1 MNKKFLAY
9 ITILLIAISVVFP
22 LALPV
27 RAVAPVCKEATT
39 NIAAVDTAIVFGTGS
54 FQHVIIKTSTTAA
67 IVYISPNNTTATV
80 ADFQVDPGGSLS
92 LGLAGGA
99 GTLPAMTGFHYL
111 GASATG
117 TISYVAW

>member
-1 MNKKFLAY
+1 MTKRLLAY
-9 ITILLIAISVVFP
+9 LTLILLAIFT
-22 LALPV
+22 ALPV
-27 RAVAPVCKEATT
+27 IAVPPVCKEATS

-54 FQHVIIKTSTTAA
+54 YQHVIIKTSTNAA
-67 IVYISPNNTTATV
+67 TVYVSPNNTTAT
-80 ADFQVDPGGSLS
+80 ASDFQIDPGGSLS

-99 GTLPAMTGFHYL
+99 GTLPAMTGFHYI